1 MSPEL
6 PITSPVQGYADA
18 DEDHQS
24 KNKDGALS
32 HFDVL
37 KRKSFKV

>member
-24 KNKDGALS
+24 KNKDGELP

>member
-6 PITSPVQGYADA
+6 PITSPVQGYADT
-18 DEDHQS
+18 DKNHQS
-24 KNKDGALS
+24 KNKDGELS

-37 KRKSFKV
+37 KRKNFNL